1 MQFFSNDTAT
11 SKLEDKLRIP
21 FMLEIPGET
30 VQWLFRERDVEI
42 IKARLLGKLMMV
54 FLAKEKW
61 KKRSIKKQNP

>member
-1 MQFFSNDTAT
+1 
-11 SKLEDKLRIP
+11 
-21 FMLEIPGET
+21 MLEIPGET